1 MIVFSYYP
9 YGGRAGKQGWTGNID
24 RLLLAP
30 PRPPAKQPG
39 RAISSRMAQKL
50 ANASR
55 DRMVLG
61 LRFTRSRAQ
70 KAKEDGGGVGSV
82 LHSDSSTR
90 TS

>member
-9 YGGRAGKQGWTGNID
+9 YGGRAGKQGWAGNID

-39 RAISSRMAQKL
+39 RASRVAWHSKWPMRL
-50 ANASR
+50 V
-55 DRMVLG
+55 DMVVLG

-82 LHSDSSTR
+82 CAFS
-90 TS
+90 